1 MLRLMTHLHAVVLFF
16 PIADHN
22 GMILTVFANPDFI
35 LSACL
40 QKTAKI
46 NFLLILT
53 SEEFFFRILKSVL
66 LISLC
71 LCTSVLPLF
80 YSNCRLRRECASS
93 YYKDIGIFDK

>member
-16 PIADHN
+16 PVADHN

-53 SEEFFFRILKSVL
+53 SEEFFSDSKISSANFFMPLYICPTSVL
-66 LISLC
+66 LEL
-71 LCTSVLPLF
+71 
-80 YSNCRLRRECASS
+80 
-93 YYKDIGIFDK
+93 